1 MLGRH
6 PNPQGRGARVG
17 DGHEAESLVEDVGEL
32 LVLFEGGVRGKE
44 DERAQI
50 ITSHW
55 KKYVIID

>member
-1 MLGRH
+1 
-6 PNPQGRGARVG
+6 VG
-17 DGHEAESLVEDVGEL
+17 DRHEAESLVEGVGEL
-32 LVLFEGGVRGKE
+32 LVLFEGGMRGKE